1 MLAGI
6 ANALKGELEDVLTS
20 EGVPLWAREKVI
32 EWSHFLAPVVP
43 GKAAPVVGA
52 RRVSGLG
59 PTGSPG
65 RKASDSPTWE
75 IAGDLTAAVVEGGT
89 EEVARKMQEFWHELE
104 DEVGKRWAEDVAR
117 ERQKGRRWRR
127 HPKAGSGSEGE
138 SERDKEEKEAE
149 RDASEQQEK
158 EGNTDEERDS
168 PKSLHVTRV
177 MDAVERVI
185 CSLFYDRLVPLTGFR
200 AIWC

>member
-1 MLAGI
+1 MSVDSVPL
-6 ANALKGELEDVLTS
+6 
-20 EGVPLWAREKVI
+20 GVPGGR
-32 EWSHFLAPVVP
+32 P
-43 GKAAPVVGA
+43 
-52 RRVSGLG
+52 
-59 PTGSPG
+59 PTP
-65 RKASDSPTWE
+65 PTWE

>member
-1 MLAGI
+1 M
-6 ANALKGELEDVLTS
+6 KGELEDVLTN

-32 EWSHFLAPVVP
+32 EWSQFLAPVVQ
-43 GKAAPVVGA
+43 GKSAPVAGA

-65 RKASDSPTWE
+65 RKATDAPIWE

-89 EEVARKMQEFWHELE
+89 EEVARKMQEFWYELE
-104 DEVGKRWAEDVAR
+104 DEVAKRWAEDVAR

-158 EGNTDEERDS
+158 ESNTDEERDS

-185 CSLFYDRLVPLTGFR
+185 CSLFYDRLVYSTAF
-200 AIWC
+200 